1 MSVESACGPK
11 DVIYDHVGLGLDS
24 IDPNGGVRKVTA
36 YGFKNYGKLGVQ
48 AVSNSLHPLE
58 SAAGPN
64 E

>member
-1 MSVESACGPK
+1 M
-11 DVIYDHVGLGLDS
+11 IYDHVGLGLDS